1 MPNQK
6 ISQLPAGTPAQAL
19 DEFRIARPDGLG
31 GYDDFELKIQDVSAY
46 VDTDLSPVKTS
57 QIGAAGGVA
66 PLNGASQVPVAN
78 LPYSAIAYQGTW
90 NASTNV
96 PTIVNGTGVNG
107 EFYWVSVAGATVIDG
122 NGPWSVG
129 DVIVFNGATNV
140 WEQATM
146 GTSSPGPI
154 GPPGADGKTIL
165 SGAVNPN
172 AGTGVNG
179 DFYINTVTNFI
190 FGPKTGGV
198 WPAGVS
204 LVGPAGANGTNG
216 TNGTNGAPGVD
227 GKSVLNGAGAPG
239 VGVGVVGD
247 FYIDTSTNR
256 IYGPKLVGGWP
267 GTSTSLVGPP
277 GPPGSSAGAIN
288 NVSTYGAIG
297 NGANNFIGSTINPA
311 TGSNYTLAE
320 ANAKWN
326 LVRERWSIDV
336 FDFAGLTAYP
346 IGGFVTFTTG
356 IATVVA
362 TLSTFTDPITDV
374 WSSAKEYGGNSNVIY
389 LGIRYLCIQSV
400 TTAGTPPPADPTH
413 WAAWTNSNIAR
424 DIAKGFNADIP
435 AGQYLDLAA
444 EYLSGTQIAIYSK
457 STAQVNITLGGGI
470 TGTFIKTR
478 AKTYNSSIIN
488 IATDTMDW
496 VAIQQAL
503 YEVETTF
510 GQGKKVLDFGYG
522 AHYRL
527 SRGLILPS
535 ETGGGNSSAKLLTIN
550 GNNST
555 LEGST
560 TGRLKLMYR
569 DVPCQRTAENGINSS
584 LAKITIN
591 AIEFKLP
598 FHSNRNTNPKTQSV
612 GLQIGGYQC
621 TINDCEFE
629 GGDIG
634 LDIQFGLQTFVNRC
648 KFTYQNLFGLSIRNG
663 QWFQSALSNAQS
675 NGTIV
680 DGCKFRL
687 GDQDTPSDPPPQV
700 AGIYV
705 STASDC
711 SIRNIIFE
719 GGIPGTYSSVNERC
733 LYGLIFDTQ
742 GASVVKDFEI
752 YNVHLEKSF
761 KYAAFFSRTAGDTI
775 VYIGKITL
783 IAVNTGAPNCLV
795 DFGSGLVPDTQLGTT
810 GSYGGYPRITVE
822 NFPYKPPTGAKI
834 FRHASTGACWRI
846 TDVTTGTSAYPNT
859 ATEFITAPF
868 AADIWDTSPIT
879 YQYYDGNP
887 NNNTYNTIVPITNTG
902 SVPSSGRIRVVADNY
917 FQ

>member
-1 MPNQK
+1 MSNQK

-46 VDTDLSPVKTS
+46 VDTDLSPLKTS
-57 QIGAAGGVA
+57 QLGAASGVA

-90 NASTNV
+90 NAATNT
-96 PTIVNGTGVNG
+96 PSIADGVGING

-129 DVIVFNGATNV
+129 DVIVFNGTTVA

-165 SGAVNPN
+165 SGAVNPTG
-172 AGTGVNG
+172 GTGVNG

-227 GKSVLNGAGAPG
+227 GKTVLNGAGAPG
-239 VGVGVVGD
+239 VGVGIVGD

-267 GTSTSLVGPP
+267 VTSTSLVGPQ
-277 GPPGSSAGAIN
+277 GPAGSSAGAIN

-311 TGSNYTLAE
+311 TGTNYTLAA

-336 FDFAGLTAYP
+336 FNFASLTAYP
-346 IGGFVTFTTG
+346 VGGTVTFSTG
-356 IATVVA
+356 IATITA
-362 TLSTFTDPITDV
+362 TLSSP
-374 WSSAKEYGGNSNVIY
+374 SAWNPAATYSGNSNVTY
-389 LGIRYLCIQSV
+389 LGIRYRCIQSV
-400 TTAGTPPPADPTH
+400 TTAGTPPPSDPTH
-413 WAAWTNSNIAR
+413 WAAWTTTNAAK
-424 DIAKGFNADIP
+424 DIASEFNDGIP
-435 AGQYLDLAA
+435 SGQYLDLAA
-444 EYLSGTQIAIYSK
+444 EWVGGSQLWIYSK
-457 STAQVNITLGGGI
+457 STATVNCTLGNGV
-470 TGTFIKTR
+470 TGTFTKTR
-478 AKTYNSSIIN
+478 TKTYNDSIIN

-503 YEVETTF
+503 YEVETTN

-522 AHYRL
+522 ANYVL

-535 ETGGGNSSAKLLTIN
+535 ETGTGNSSAKMFTIN

-555 LEGST
+555 LRGST
-560 TGRLKLMYR
+560 NNRMKLMSR
-569 DVPCQRTAENGINSS
+569 DIPCQRVAENGVNSS
-584 LAKITIN
+584 LPKIDIN
-591 AIEFKLP
+591 SIEFKLP
-598 FHSNRNTNPKTQSV
+598 FFSTRDTNPKTQAA
-612 GLQIGGYQC
+612 GLVLGGYQC
-621 TINDCEFE
+621 SIKDCVFQ

-648 KFTYQNLFGLSIRNG
+648 NFVYQNVFGIAIRNG
-663 QWFQSALSNAQS
+663 QWFEGALSNAQS

-687 GDQDTPSDPPPQV
+687 ADQTTPSDPAPQV

-705 STASDC
+705 STSSDC

-719 GGIPGTYSSVNERC
+719 GGDEGTYAASNERC
-733 LYGLIFDTQ
+733 LYGLFFDTQ
-742 GASVVKDFEI
+742 GATVVKDFEI

-761 KYAAFFSRTAGDTI
+761 KYAAFFGRALSDTI
-775 VYIGKITL
+775 MYIGKVTL
-783 IAVNTGAPNCLV
+783 IATNSGAPNRLV
-795 DFGSGLVPDTQLGTT
+795 DFGAGPVPDTQLGTFD
-810 GSYGGYPRITVE
+810 SYSGYPRVTVE

-834 FRHASTGACWRI
+834 FHSAGSGTCWRI
-846 TDVTTGTSAYPNT
+846 TDVTTGTSGYPNT
-859 ATEFITAPF
+859 ATQFITAPY
-868 AADIWDTSPIT
+868 AADIWNTSAIT

-887 NNNTYNTIVPITNTG
+887 NNDTYNTIVPITG
-902 SVPSSGRIRVVADNY
+902 SGVIPSSNRIRVVADNY